1 MDESK
6 FFSSNAEWAFRFR
19 VLPAFEKLWS
29 RLEPIAYFGQ
39 DDPINTIG
47 YKEVEAL
54 SQSLRNWYFDESGGM
69 YLSLFEKSKDAYIA
83 LQTALNQHAVIALK
97 KDKLTDVLT
106 PSDHLDIR
114 EKGRTLRH
122 AIVDDLNRV
131 IG

>member
-1 MDESK
+1 MSASD
-6 FFSSNAEWAFRFR
+6 SNFDWVIRSR
-19 VLPAFEKLWS
+19 LIPAFEKLWS
-29 RLEPIAYFGQ
+29 RLEPIAYFGK
-39 DDPINTIG
+39 DDPINTIS

-83 LQTALNQHAVIALK
+83 LQTSLNQHAVTALN

-122 AIVDDLNRV
+122 AMVDDLNRV